1 MTILSSPLQR
11 YQNLTATGKVS
22 FDEAQQQAL
31 IALHQLHQ
39 QLLSPN
45 NPAQKERQKEGQKE
59 GEEDQVESQ
68 VPSQEQALGLY
79 LWGKVG
85 RGKTFLMDSFV
96 ESFPKDVCL
105 RQHFHHFMQDV
116 HRQLTALSGC
126 ENPLR
131 QIAKKFKERHQIL
144 CFDEFFVNDIGD
156 AMLLG
161 RLMMFLFEENMI
173 VVATSNCEPN
183 ELYKD
188 GLQRDNFL
196 PAIKSIY
203 KHMKVVELAG
213 KKDHRERTLHKMQN
227 YFLINDNS
235 SDQAAS
241 AINKIL
247 INDVFKRYNLSVSA
261 SLKTPNEANVLDVLG
276 REINYIAINNKTV
289 VFDFNELCLG
299 PRSHFDYIEL
309 AKQFKTIILLNVPV
323 LGGEMTERI
332 KARGTEDG
340 SVGSGNTGERQ
351 VMLAPMDDGA
361 RRFIAL
367 IDEVYDQQVTFYL
380 TCHVPLTKL
389 YTHGSLA
396 FQFERARSRLIE
408 MGSEEYMNKVHK

>member
-1 MTILSSPLQR
+1 MTILNSAPLDSASLNSSLLSPLQR
-11 YQNLTATGKVS
+11 YQNLTAEGQVS

-31 IALHQLHQ
+31 MALQQLHQ
-39 QLLSPN
+39 QIALPTAHTNESVQAQNPSP
-45 NPAQKERQKEGQKE
+45 
-59 GEEDQVESQ
+59 V
-68 VPSQEQALGLY
+68 LGLY

-96 ESFPKDVCL
+96 ESFAEGICL

-116 HRQLTALSGC
+116 HNQLTQLSGSKD
-126 ENPLR
+126 PLR
-131 QIAKKFKERHQIL
+131 IIAKQLKMNHKIL

-161 RLMMFLFEENMI
+161 RLIMFLFEQNMV

-188 GLQRDNFL
+188 GLQRANFL
-196 PAIKSIY
+196 PAIEAIK
-203 KHMKVVELAG
+203 KHMHIVELAG
-213 KKDHRERTLHKMQN
+213 NKDHRERLLHTLQN
-227 YFLINDNS
+227 YFVITD
-235 SDQAAS
+235 D
-241 AINKIL
+241 
-247 INDVFKRYNLSVSA
+247 FKEPSF
-261 SLKTPNEANVLDVLG
+261 TPDKNPGVLEILG
-276 REINYIAINNKTV
+276 REIPYLAINDLAINDLDRSNKII
-289 VFDFNELCLG
+289 VFDFEDLCLG

-309 AKQFKTIILLNVPV
+309 AKQFSTVFLMNVPV
-323 LGGEMTERI
+323 LGGDMSERI

-340 SVGSGNTGERQ
+340 SIGSGETGERE

-367 IDEVYDQQVTFYL
+367 IDELYDQQVTLFL
-380 TCHVPLTKL
+380 TCEVPLKEL
-389 YTHGSLA
+389 YTQGSLA

-408 MGSEEYMNKVHK
+408 MGSEEYITRSPRTL

>member
-1 MTILSSPLQR
+1 MTTPVSPLLSPQQH
-11 YQNLTATGKVS
+11 YQNSIGKGLVS

-31 IALHQLHQ
+31 IALQQLHQ
-39 QLLSPN
+39 QFFQNQSP
-45 NPAQKERQKEGQKE
+45 A
-59 GEEDQVESQ
+59 S
-68 VPSQEQALGLY
+68 GLY

-116 HRQLTALSGC
+116 HSQLTQLSGSKD
-126 ENPLR
+126 PLR
-131 QIAKKFKERHQIL
+131 QIAKQLKTRHDIL

-161 RLMMFLFEENMI
+161 RLIMFLFEQGMV
-173 VVATSNCEPN
+173 VVATSNCEPS

-188 GLQRDNFL
+188 GLQRANFL
-196 PAIKSIY
+196 PAINAIY
-203 KHMKVVELAG
+203 QHMDIVELAG
-213 KKDHRERTLHKMQN
+213 SKDHRERQLHALQN
-227 YFLINDNS
+227 YFVIND
-235 SDQAAS
+235 DFKEAS
-241 AINKIL
+241 FIPDKNPGVIE
-247 INDVFKRYNLSVSA
+247 I
-261 SLKTPNEANVLDVLG
+261 LG
-276 REINYIAINNKTV
+276 REINHLGINNKTI
-289 VFDFNELCLG
+289 VFDFNDLCLG

-309 AKQFKTIILLNVPV
+309 AKQFGTVFLMNVPV
-323 LGGEMTERI
+323 LGGETFERI

-340 SVGSGNTGERQ
+340 SVGSGDTGERQ

-367 IDEVYDQQVTFYL
+367 IDELYDQQVALFL
-380 TCHVPLTKL
+380 TCHVPLEKL
-389 YTHGSLA
+389 YTQGSLA

-408 MGSEEYMNKVHK
+408 MGSEEYIARSV

>member
-1 MTILSSPLQR
+1 MATLINSQLSPLLSPLQR
-11 YQNLTATGKVS
+11 YQTLTQQGQVS
-22 FDEAQQQAL
+22 FDESQQEAL
-31 IALHQLHQ
+31 QSLHQLHEQ
-39 QLLSPN
+39 ILSSN
-45 NPAQKERQKEGQKE
+45 CLAQEG
-59 GEEDQVESQ
+59 DQSLTQ
-68 VPSQEQALGLY
+68 VPSQIQEQVLGLY

-96 ESFPKDVCL
+96 ESFAKDVCL
-105 RQHFHHFMQDV
+105 RQHFHHFMKDV
-116 HRQLTALSGC
+116 HSQLTALSGT

-131 QIAKKFKERHQIL
+131 QIAKQLKERHKIL

-161 RLMMFLFEENMI
+161 RLMMFLFEENMV

-196 PAIKSIY
+196 PAIKAIY
-203 KHMKVVELAG
+203 NHMQVVELAG
-213 KKDHRERTLHKMQN
+213 KKDHRERLLHKMQN
-227 YFLINDNS
+227 YFVINQGDDERDYEKSVLADLYKRFHLVENP
-235 SDQAAS
+235 AS
-241 AINKIL
+241 IEIL
-247 INDVFKRYNLSVSA
+247 D
-261 SLKTPNEANVLDVLG
+261 
-276 REINYIAINNKTV
+276 REIIYLAVHEKSIA
-289 VFDFNELCLG
+289 FDFNELCLG

-309 AKQFKTIILLNVPV
+309 AKQFNTIILLNVPE
-323 LGGEMTERI
+323 LGGDISERI

-340 SVGSGNTGERQ
+340 SVGSGSTGERH

-367 IDEVYDQQVTFYL
+367 IDELYDQQVTLFL
-380 TCHVPLTKL
+380 TCHVPLKKL

-408 MGSEEYMNKVHK
+408 MGSEEYMSKIHE